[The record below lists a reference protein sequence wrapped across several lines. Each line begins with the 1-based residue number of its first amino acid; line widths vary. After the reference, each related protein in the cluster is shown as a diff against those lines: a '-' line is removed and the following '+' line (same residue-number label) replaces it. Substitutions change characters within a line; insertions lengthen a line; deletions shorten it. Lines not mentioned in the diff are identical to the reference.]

1 MGFVGVQEQINSLSI
16 ISYWENS
23 LGIKLFAIRTASWNE
38 FNSDSGGTTV
48 LVYSELLY
56 FYFSKKELVYI
67 PTRYRPSGRTF
78 ALGPPCGRL
87 AGTLRLP
94 CVCLENSMATAG
106 TP

>member
-1 MGFVGVQEQINSLSI
+1 MFAYTPNWYIQLYTVYYSYSI
-16 ISYWENS
+16 FSYIYWYIPNWYIFIS
-23 LGIKLFAIRTASWNE
+23 
-38 FNSDSGGTTV
+38 V
-48 LVYSELLY
+48 
-56 FYFSKKELVYI
+56 KKDLVYI

-94 CVCLENSMATAG
+94 CVCLENSMAAAG